1 MHSEQ
6 YLDVFKYV
14 INNHIMLCLVDK
26 LCWVE
31 LINFVMI
38 IYIIKLC
45 SVEALCYV
53 QLYNYVMFSCINM
66 LCSVETSYY
75 VQL

>member
-26 LCWVE
+26 LCCVE

-45 SVEALCYV
+45 SVV
-53 QLYNYVMFSCINM
+53 
-66 LCSVETSYY
+66 
-75 VQL
+75 